1 VKWIFGFQG
10 DSNEVASTHD
20 RVAVKRIEAEAE
32 AAAGSP
38 QSLPVESILIGI
50 EGSAPSADCLFA
62 RWPQA
67 AE

>member
-1 VKWIFGFQG
+1 MKLRPL
-10 DSNEVASTHD
+10 HD

-50 EGSAPSADCLFA
+50 EGSAPDQRRAIG
-62 RWPQA
+62 
-67 AE
+67 